1 MGDFISSFFSVFFSV
16 LGGAGGLFGSEPE
29 PPPPPPAP
37 VLPAAYAPPA
47 APTIA
52 KINETKDTALGD
64 IKKKQVAGILD
75 NQAPGGAQN
84 LLNVQTGGSN
94 QGILASQGDTT
105 ASAVTATKK
114 SLLGS

>member
-1 MGDFISSFFSVFFSV
+1 MGAVVPIISGLAS
-16 LGGAGGLFGSEPE
+16 LIGAFNQPE
-29 PPPPPPAP
+29 APDIPLPPAQA
-37 VLPAAYAPPA
+37 LPAAYAPPA

-52 KINETKDTALGD
+52 SINETKDSALGD
-64 IKKKQVAGILD
+64 IKQKQVAGLLD

-84 LLNVQTGGSN
+84 LLNVQTGSSN

-105 ASAVTATKK
+105 ASAVTANKK